1 MTIDSVLNLYFTSE
15 ENRGIIMIKNLIL
28 RLFVSIP
35 MLFTIVNAQDGV
47 DAIEKARQAKEAAD
61 KAAAEA
67 AAATEAAIE
76 AAAAKAA
83 KAARADAKKKK
94 EDEEA
99 RKAAEALAAEE
110 AELDAAASAA
120 AEEAKRKM
128 AAELGLEVQSEE
140 VSETTVAVEGSE
152 ETEEVVAKE
161 SSGFGFGAA
170 ASVGVL
176 SGASFTSVPVGG
188 TFVLSTPFGFNLG
201 PLEYNFSLAFGG
213 YQGKYESEKDN
224 DFTLPEN
231 GTHWV
236 DEFNPNFFG
245 LGGNL
250 TLAEFVFAE
259 GHVGMVGEG
268 TGLRAFAGITLQR
281 LMSRGLNLP
290 VNLLVGSEA
299 FYSSDMAGVGN
310 ASGWASLGLRMDY
323 SF

>member
-35 MLFTIVNAQDGV
+35 LLFTAVNAQDGV

-94 EDEEA
+94 EEDEA
-99 RKAAEALAAEE
+99 RKIAEAKAAEE

-128 AAELGLEVQSEE
+128 AAELGLEINDPEVEQS
-140 VSETTVAVEGSE
+140 VANNTVDTPVA
-152 ETEEVVAKE
+152 EEVVAKE
-161 SSGFGFGAA
+161 ASGWNIGAA
-170 ASVGVL
+170 ASVGLL
-176 SGASFTSVPVGG
+176 SGETFTNVPTGG
-188 TFVLSTPFGFNLG
+188 TLVISTPFGFKLG
-201 PLEYNFSLAFGG
+201 PFDYNVSIGFGG
-213 YQGKYESEKDN
+213 YSGNFEGD
-224 DFTLPEN
+224 
-231 GTHWV
+231 
-236 DEFNPNFFG
+236 DETVAFDPAFVG

-259 GHVGMVGEG
+259 GHIGTVGEG
-268 TGLRAFAGITLQR
+268 TGFRGFAGVTLER
-281 LMSRGLNLP
+281 LMKKGFNLP
-290 VNLLVGSEA
+290 FNLLVGSEA
-299 FYSSDMAGVGN
+299 FYSTDMSGSGN
-310 ASGWASLGLRMDY
+310 ASGWASLGVRLDF